1 MQSESSIFVD
11 LKITVLFKDYEKPL
25 TDKIQILGIPLD
37 VISSEQIKNLLS
49 DAIVSERKMTICNI
63 NVHAVN
69 ISDSNPEFSATLRSS
84 DLVICDSDIVRIIA
98 RLIYGV
104 RVQKLTGSRW
114 FIDFISTYKNPIRVF
129 LLGDR
134 EEILKGSQNFI
145 SNLNEHAIINTHHG
159 FFKETEIGSVVKK
172 INEFNPN
179 ILLIGMG
186 MPKQEIF
193 IRSHFDEL
201 PNAVMIPVGGAF
213 KYWAGVYDQ
222 APKWML
228 ALNLEWLHRIY
239 QEPVRLGKRYVL
251 DFVQFTI
258 RFIFLLRK

>member
-1 MQSESSIFVD
+1 M
-11 LKITVLFKDYEKPL
+11 

-37 VISSEQIKNLLS
+37 VISSDQIRDLLS
-49 DAIVSERKMTICNI
+49 EAIISGRKMTICNI

-69 ISDSNPEFSATLRSS
+69 ITDTNPEFSATLRSS
-84 DLVICDSDIVRIIA
+84 DLVICDSDIIRLIVK
-98 RLIYGV
+98 LIYGV

-114 FIDFISTYKNPIRVF
+114 FIDFISVYKNPIRVF

-134 EEILKGSQNFI
+134 EEILSGSHSFI
-145 SNLNEHAIINTHHG
+145 SKLNPNAIIGSHHG
-159 FFKETEIGSVVKK
+159 FFTPAETSAVLDK
-172 INEFNPN
+172 IREFKPN

-193 IRSHFDEL
+193 IRSHFNEL

-213 KYWAGVYDQ
+213 KYWAGIYEQ

-251 DFVQFTI
+251 DSI
-258 RFIFLLRK
+258 RFVSKIIFSTWK